1 MTFIRQPFRFV
12 YFEANCSK
20 TMNHRTTQIP
30 YSLPTMMG
38 MACILLIMTG
48 TLISACDST
57 GSNGDESSTALI
69 PLNEGNRWEADIDG
83 GESGTAVAEVTASD
97 EVDLT
102 LNFEGDPVEATLN
115 VSEESDGLL
124 LESLVVG
131 GDVEES
137 DILLLKYPAEE
148 GDTYQHTDGDG
159 TTYEVSV
166 SETSIS
172 VPAGDY
178 DGCLQ
183 YTISLPDIGS
193 LSTVTVKPGVGPLEW
208 EGGDATYELTET
220 NVDQ

>member
-1 MTFIRQPFRFV
+1 
-12 YFEANCSK
+12 
-20 TMNHRTTQIP
+20 
-30 YSLPTMMG
+30 MMG

-57 GSNGDESSTALI
+57 GSNGDESSDTLI
-69 PLNEGNRWEADIDG
+69 PLNEGNRWEADIEG
-83 GESGTAVAEVTASD
+83 GQSGTVVAEVTASD

-102 LNFEGDPVEATLN
+102 LNFGGDPVDATLN

-124 LESLVVG
+124 LESIVVG
-131 GDVEES
+131 GEVDES
-137 DILLLKYPAEE
+137 DIILLKYPAEE

-166 SETSIS
+166 HEESVS

-178 DGCLQ
+178 DGCLV
-183 YTISLPDIGS
+183 YTIRFADSGNIS
-193 LSTVTVKPGVGPLEW
+193 SEVTVKPGVGPLEW
-208 EGGDATYELTET
+208 DGGDTMYELTET